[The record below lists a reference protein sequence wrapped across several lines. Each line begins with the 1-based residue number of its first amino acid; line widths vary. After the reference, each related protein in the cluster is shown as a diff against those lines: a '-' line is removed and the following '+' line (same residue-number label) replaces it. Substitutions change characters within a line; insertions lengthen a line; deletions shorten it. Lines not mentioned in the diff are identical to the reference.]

1 MLSYK
6 NKYSVLRR
14 NYVYLSGKYVNR
26 VVYKLI
32 L

>member
-6 NKYSVLRR
+6 KKYSILRR
-14 NYVYLSGKYVNR
+14 NYVYLCGKHVNR
-26 VVYKLI
+26 VVYKLT